1 METPAKNLSI
11 VPPASQEETSST
23 KRIEKIRS
31 FANYALQKAG
41 LNNGDAT
48 SMKTFLKWIKDG
60 YIVDEAYN
68 EKEHET
74 HKRKIQVLI
83 SEKKEDREKLECEKR
98 TIQDVRLKDEQQKVE
113 DYEEEIQQTKLDL
126 EQNKINTGYSSIK
139 FFTYVSLV
147 ILLSVYLILFYASAI
162 YASFFRNAGTLI
174 QSAGD
179 DIVLYLDNIFD
190 VQGIFQASPALLF
203 VYLGAFLFFA
213 IGLVPHTL
221 GGKYKSLKIGA
232 AVLGALIVDSLLAY
246 KIDSGIHEL
255 KEMAGIADADWNFL
269 TSINF
274 YLVLAF
280 GFLAYLVWGYLY
292 ELMLKERNKKNAAI
306 TAALVIKDLK
316 AKIRKQKDFIAD
328 LKATVLDLESKVKTL
343 EEKMEELKKEL
354 DKAMLNPDLL
364 SQNLTSF
371 YMGWRQFLN
380 GSPDFDSKK
389 DECEQVYNEFMETH
403 FKKIPSLN

>member
-1 METPAKNLSI
+1 METNNRIIGSSANL
-11 VPPASQEETSST
+11 EETSST
-23 KRIEKIRS
+23 KKIERIRS

-68 EKEHET
+68 EKEHES
-74 HKRKIQVLI
+74 HRQKIQAVI
-83 SEKKEDREKLECEKR
+83 SENKEDREQLECEKK
-98 TIQDVRLKDEQQKVE
+98 TIQDVRIEEAQQSIF

-126 EQNKINTGYSSIK
+126 EQNKINTGYSNTK
-139 FFTYVSLV
+139 YFTYVSLTF
-147 ILLSVYLILFYASAI
+147 LLSIYLILFYASAI
-162 YASFFRNAGTLI
+162 YASFFRNAASIIDT
-174 QSAGD
+174 AGD

-190 VQGIFQASPALLF
+190 VKGIFTPSPALII
-203 VYLGAFLFFA
+203 VYLAAFLFFA
-213 IGLVPHTL
+213 IGLMPHTME
-221 GGKYKSLKIGA
+221 GKYKKIKVA
-232 AVLGALIVDSLLAY
+232 FAVLGALIVDSLLAY
-246 KIDSGIHEL
+246 KIDYGIHEL
-255 KEMAGIADADWNFL
+255 KIMAGVADENWSFL

-280 GFLAYLVWGYLY
+280 GFVAYLVWGYMY
-292 ELMLKERNKKNAAI
+292 DLMLKEKNKKNAEVCAE
-306 TAALVIKDLK
+306 LVIKDLK
-316 AKIRKQKDFIAD
+316 NKIRKQKKLIAD
-328 LKATVLDLESKVKTL
+328 LNAKVLDLECRVNML
-343 EEKMEELKKEL
+343 QEKIEELKKEL

-389 DECEQVYNEFMETH
+389 DECEQVYNEFMDTH

>member
-1 METPAKNLSI
+1 METQSNNLSI

-68 EKEHET
+68 EKEHES

-83 SEKKEDREKLECEKR
+83 SEKKDDREKLECEKK
-98 TIQDVRLKDEQQKVE
+98 TIQDVRLKDEQQKIN

-139 FFTYVSLV
+139 FFTYVSLT
-147 ILLSVYLILFYASAI
+147 ILLSVYLILFYASAV
-162 YASFFRNAGTLI
+162 YASFFRNAASIINT
-174 QSAGD
+174 AGD

-190 VQGIFQASPALLF
+190 VQGIFTPAPALII
-203 VYLGAFLFFA
+203 VYLAAFLFFA
-213 IGLVPHTL
+213 IGLMPHTID
-221 GGKYKSLKIGA
+221 GKYKKIKVGFA
-232 AVLGALIVDSLLAY
+232 ILGAFIVDSLLAY
-246 KIDSGIHEL
+246 KIDSGIHDL
-255 KEMAGIADADWNFL
+255 KVMAGIAGDDWNFL

-280 GFLAYLVWGYLY
+280 GFVAYLVWGYMFD
-292 ELMLKERNKKNAAI
+292 LMLKEKNKKNAEI
-306 TAALVIKDLK
+306 SAALVIKDLK
-316 AKIRKQKDFIAD
+316 TKIRKQKDLIAD
-328 LKATVLDLESKVKTL
+328 LKATVLDLESRVNML

-389 DECEQVYNEFMETH
+389 EECEKVYNEFMETH
-403 FKKIPSLN
+403 FKKLPSLN